1 MAGGRNVAPYE
12 AFEAAYS
19 YAIPEEFRRQG
30 LRLFGFHGSNF

>member
-1 MAGGRNVAPYE
+1 MAGGRNIAPDE

-30 LRLFGFHGSNF
+30 LRLFGFH